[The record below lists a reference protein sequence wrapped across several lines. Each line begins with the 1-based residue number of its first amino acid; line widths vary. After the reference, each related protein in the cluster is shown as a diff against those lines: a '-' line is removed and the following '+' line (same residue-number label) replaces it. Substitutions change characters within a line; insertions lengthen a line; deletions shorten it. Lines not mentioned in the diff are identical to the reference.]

1 MAQQQWRQVDMNRL
15 ALACVTVVELVD
27 VVVFDDVAGMT
38 IDLDGAAL
46 SVVVEYEKMA
56 CSFGADGDD
65 ENAVVARLVND
76 KQILRNT
83 FELFDHLKKIS
94 IHRYIYIY
102 IYKKSY
108 FNLDISLHNCT

>member
-76 KQILRNT
+76 KQFLRNI
-83 FELFDHLKKIS
+83 FELFDHLQKIS
-94 IHRYIYIY
+94 IHGYIYIY
-102 IYKKSY
+102 IYIY
-108 FNLDISLHNCT
+108 IYDIKIILR